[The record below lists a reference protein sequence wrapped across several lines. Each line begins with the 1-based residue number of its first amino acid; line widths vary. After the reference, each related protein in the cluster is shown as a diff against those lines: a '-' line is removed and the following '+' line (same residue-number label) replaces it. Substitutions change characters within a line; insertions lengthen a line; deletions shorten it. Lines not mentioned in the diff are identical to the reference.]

1 MDVWTQRGTGREG
14 RIGRAV
20 LIYIHYHVWNRQL
33 VGSFCVNTRNS
44 AQGFDD
50 LKQWERRKEAPEE
63 RDVFIPRGY
72 MYVLSRF
79 SRVWLFATPGT
90 AACQAP
96 LSMWFP
102 RQEYWSA
109 LPFPLP
115 GDLPH
120 AGIEPVSLRSPALTG
135 GFFTTS
141 ATGEALVCV
150 YSQLIHLAVQQKL
163 MNTATQS
170 WFNNNK
176 KSIEDGFVNAMIS
189 EKETKRAVGVRRDRT
204 EAKTKQT
211 RKKTRRQE
219 STLA

>member
-1 MDVWTQRGTGREG
+1 M
-14 RIGRAV
+14 
-20 LIYIHYHVWNRQL
+20 
-33 VGSFCVNTRNS
+33 
-44 AQGFDD
+44 
-50 LKQWERRKEAPEE
+50 
-63 RDVFIPRGY
+63 
-72 MYVLSRF
+72 
-79 SRVWLFATPGT
+79 
-90 AACQAP
+90 
-96 LSMWFP
+96 
-102 RQEYWSA
+102 
-109 LPFPLP
+109 
-115 GDLPH
+115 
-120 AGIEPVSLRSPALTG
+120 SLRSPALTG

-170 WFNNNK
+170 GFNNNK